1 MNKTLLNALKEAK
14 FTGRCE
20 GILLGLDIA
29 AVAFNHKLGIGAKR
43 LSLVEE
49 EVQGILHEIETTKD
63 YDRIRADI
71 VNELTR
77 IHGEESRE
85 FWLKRYID
93 IGV

>member
-1 MNKTLLNALKEAK
+1 MNKNLLNALKDAK

-49 EVQGILHEIETTKD
+49 EVQEILHEFETTKD
-63 YDRIRADI
+63 YDRIRCNM

-77 IHGEESRE
+77 IHGPESRG
-85 FWLKRYID
+85 FWLERYID
-93 IGV
+93 